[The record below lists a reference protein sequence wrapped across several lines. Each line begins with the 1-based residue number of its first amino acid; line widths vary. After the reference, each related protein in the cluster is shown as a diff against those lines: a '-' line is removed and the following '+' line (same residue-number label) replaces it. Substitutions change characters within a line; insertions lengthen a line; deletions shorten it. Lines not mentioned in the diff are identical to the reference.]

1 MGKKEVFCLKQLLAA
16 VEEIEASLR
25 GSNESIRYLIEEIYR
40 LKDEMD
46 DYKAQIE
53 NYKREIEELNQKII
67 EMEAF
72 EALSM
77 PEQIKI
83 LKREILRWQ
92 SRCRD
97 LKKKYFER
105 VAK

>member
-1 MGKKEVFCLKQLLAA
+1 MGKKEVVFLRQLLAA

-25 GSNESIRYLIEEIYR
+25 GPNESIRYLIEEIYR

-46 DYKAQIE
+46 DYKAEIE
-53 NYKREIEELNQKII
+53 NYKRETEKLNPKIL
-67 EMEAF
+67 ETDAF

-83 LKREILRWQ
+83 LKCEIWRLQ

-97 LKKKYFER
+97 LEKKYFER